1 MARARA
7 LRSNNRD
14 ERSVIIIIVVV
25 VVIRIIIIMMLKW
38 GRASAGNASTTIL
51 KWERSSFF

>member
-14 ERSVIIIIVVV
+14 ERSVIIIVVV
-25 VVIRIIIIMMLKW
+25 VVIRIIIMMLKW